1 MSYFPQLSRF
11 RHSFRIRIF
20 LAFTLIIS
28 FVIPGTAYFCYRQAA
43 TVIEDQM
50 QEFALGSAN
59 QISKRVESFLSH
71 HTFNVKLIKGLFEN
85 GLIDMTDDKQILRY
99 F

>member
-1 MSYFPQLSRF
+1 MSFFPHVARF

-20 LAFTLIIS
+20 LALTLIIIL
-28 FVIPGTAYFCYRQAA
+28 VIPGTGYFCYLQA
-43 TVIEDQM
+43 TRVIEKQL

-71 HTFNVKLIKGLFEN
+71 HTFNVKLIRSLFEK
-85 GLIDMTDDKQILRY
+85 GLIDMT
-99 F
+99 